1 MPEFIYPQKF
11 TFIDLEIPNLNN
23 DRICAVS
30 LIVVEDRKE
39 VLRHTELIN
48 PMTFFSPQ
56 NVAIHKIRRK
66 DVLDKRTLEQFWD
79 EYKKYFTD
87 EYILVAHN
95 AMSDISVLNKDL
107 ARLKTSIPAT
117 RYIDTMDLCQYYLRD
132 TELRKGD
139 LRLDGLARR
148 FGIHLDHHDPE
159 SDVNACYE
167 IVKYLGWFHQFD
179 IKPFI
184 RTIRPGRH
192 HRFSRRPTAAGIAR
206 RMRRVRYE
214 NRNEKP
220 RAGMSLEQLEKKG
233 QEAMHKGSYEEA
245 VVWFETAAARKSLS
259 PWVYANLAEIYGEY
273 GLFTEA
279 FYIINL
285 GINRLSRARIN
296 NYALVSVEKKLKK
309 ARALRGSTQ
318 PFEAAN
324 PLRHIAEKQKESL
337 CAESS
342 NASDGNEEKVTDAL
356 QMTELQKT
364 LESAKEASDIMEQQT
379 KRTS

>member
-30 LIVVEDRKE
+30 MIVVEDGQE
-39 VLRHTELIN
+39 VVRHTELIN

-66 DVLDKRTLEQFWD
+66 DVLDKRTLEQFWE

-87 EYILVAHN
+87 DYVIVAHN

-117 RYIDTMDLCQYYLRD
+117 RYMDTMDLCQDYLKD

-148 FGIHLDHHDPE
+148 FGIYLNHHDPE

-167 IVKYLGWFHQFD
+167 IVRYLGWFHQFD
-179 IKPFI
+179 IEPFI
-184 RTIRPGRH
+184 RKIRPGRK

-206 RMRRVRYE
+206 RARRVRQE
-214 NRNEKP
+214 NRSDNP
-220 RAGMSLEQLEKKG
+220 RRDMSLKDLEKKG
-233 QEAMHKGSYEEA
+233 QEAMHRGSYEEA
-245 VVWFETAAARKSLS
+245 VVWYETAVDRKSLS
-259 PWVYANLAEIYGEY
+259 PWVYANLAEIYGDY
-273 GLFTEA
+273 GLFTDA

-285 GINRLSRARIN
+285 GINRLSRARVN

-309 ARALRGSTQ
+309 ARALKRAV
-318 PFEAAN
+318 PAEEAKN
-324 PLRHIAEKQKESL
+324 TFRKIPE
-337 CAESS
+337 
-342 NASDGNEEKVTDAL
+342 
-356 QMTELQKT
+356 
-364 LESAKEASDIMEQQT
+364 KEAGSSESEKKPEPDKTALDKCSEE
-379 KRTS
+379 